1 MPSAS
6 IDKLNQ
12 LKRQL
17 QDCINPTA
25 AKLLKSTIAKLE
37 AQLNLGQDQI
47 EVSKIDQ
54 LKTTNTN
61 SFKVA
66 QRKAA
71 HKKSERK
78 SRQKAS
84 QKQRTTLKLPSFN
97 KVEPKPE
104 VISQSKK
111 LPIPAQ
117 EKLHVKTVD
126 TPNRKNS
133 NSKNQK
139 QAKTTSKPKSPS
151 KSKLGELPEKPPLL
165 PGNGTHRAWC
175 RIPGIIRVREKEFDD
190 GRTKSLYFVEVDGQP
205 IKLFL
210 SKKSFK
216 KVKSVLDKP
225 VMVFG
230 YPNIMNGQIT
240 SLQLT
245 GTSQRASAKTENWV
259 LIGVWRADKQRVLIQ
274 RDQERDP
281 EIHIRQHSPLVR
293 EDCLEMLKDGK
304 LYEFICHRDGVTVK
318 VVAVGER
325 STPKSNATESTD
337 QEITDPKIKDQNI
350 IDQVF
355 SKLESSTLQV

>member
-61 SFKVA
+61 SSKVA

-84 QKQRTTLKLPSFN
+84 QKQRTTLKAPSLN
-97 KVEPKPE
+97 KVETKPS
-104 VISQSKK
+104 VISQNKK

-117 EKLHVKTVD
+117 EKPHAQTVD
-126 TPNRKNS
+126 TPNSKNS

-139 QAKTTSKPKSPS
+139 QAKTTSKS
-151 KSKLGELPEKPPLL
+151 KSGELSEKPPLL
-165 PGNGTHRAWC
+165 LGNGTHRAWC
-175 RIPGIIRVREKEFDD
+175 RIPGIIRVREKEFED

-293 EDCLEMLKDGK
+293 EDCLEKLKDGK
-304 LYEFICHRDGVTVK
+304 LYEFTCHRDGVTVK

-337 QEITDPKIKDQNI
+337 QEITDLEIKDQEI

>member
-37 AQLNLGQDQI
+37 AQLNIGQDQI

-54 LKTTNTN
+54 IKTTNTN
-61 SFKVA
+61 SSKIA

-84 QKQRTTLKLPSFN
+84 QKQRTTLKPPSLN
-97 KVEPKPE
+97 KIEPKPE
-104 VISQSKK
+104 VISQSKN
-111 LPIPAQ
+111 LPNPAQ

-133 NSKNQK
+133 NSKDQK
-139 QAKTTSKPKSPS
+139 QAKTTSKS
-151 KSKLGELPEKPPLL
+151 KSGELSEKPPLL

-175 RIPGIIRVREKEFDD
+175 RIPGIIRVREKEFEA

-225 VMVFG
+225 VLVFG

-281 EIHIRQHSPLVR
+281 EIHIRQHSPLVS
-293 EDCLEMLKDGK
+293 EDCLEKLKDGK

-337 QEITDPKIKDQNI
+337 QEITDPEIKDQDI
-350 IDQVF
+350 IDQVL